1 MKEVNHNRMD
11 SRLQDKILAG
21 ESKVLEFKEILP
33 QGDKIAKTVIA
44 FSNTSGGQL
53 IIGVGDDR
61 TIKGIDP
68 DVDIFELQDRVAS
81 LIYDLCY
88 PNILPEF
95 YTTNVDGKLLFIIE
109 VYRGNLLPYYL
120 KKEGRN
126 HGTYVRIGSSN
137 RKADVETVIDLERQ
151 RINRSFD
158 EEICFDTSFDG
169 LDLTPLQKRFEARGK
184 ILDIEKL
191 KSLKLVQEEHGHLY
205 PSQALLILLG
215 VRENATVKCAR
226 FKGTTMGL
234 FIDKK
239 EYSGDLFSQLDQVE
253 MFIKNHLHLAGVIK
267 GLQREDRYEIPME
280 AIREVILNAYVHRDY
295 INLGRDIKV
304 GIYDDIV
311 NIVSPGGFP
320 SSITIEDV
328 LAGRSETR
336 NKAIARVFKELDYIE
351 QWGSGIKRI
360 FSWCEEAGVAKPLI
374 TEKGDFV
381 DVELY
386 REYTSVQDDVGK
398 TLNVRESV
406 RESVRENLNQKQ
418 INTLNFCLTPRTSKE
433 ILDHLDITYHSKNVR
448 QYITELVEME
458 LLAREN
464 PNPNDRN
471 QKYITTE
478 AGKLYVEENDNRR
491 KTR

>member
-1 MKEVNHNRMD
+1 MD

-44 FSNTSGGQL
+44 FSKTSGGQL

-81 LIYDLCY
+81 IIYDLCY

-158 EEICFDTSFDG
+158 EEICFDTSFDS

-226 FKGTTMGL
+226 FKGTTMGS

-311 NIVSPGGFP
+311 NIVSPRGFP

-336 NKAIARVFKELDYIE
+336 NKAIARVFKIE

-386 REYTSVQDDVGK
+386 REYTSVS
-398 TLNVRESV
+398 ESV
-406 RESVRENLNQKQ
+406 QESVQEKGEVYLGKRQVDILY
-418 INTLNFCLTPRTSKE
+418 FCLEPRTSKE
-433 ILDHLDITYHSKNVR
+433 ILDYLGVINHSKNRKSHV
-448 QYITELVEME
+448 TGLVTLG
-458 LLAREN
+458 LLARTIPE
-464 PNPNDRN
+464 NPNDRN

>member
-1 MKEVNHNRMD
+1 MD
-11 SRLQDKILAG
+11 TRLQDKISAG

-226 FKGTTMGL
+226 FKGTTMGS

-360 FSWCEEAGVAKPLI
+360 FS
-374 TEKGDFV
+374 
-381 DVELY
+381 
-386 REYTSVQDDVGK
+386 
-398 TLNVRESV
+398 
-406 RESVRENLNQKQ
+406 
-418 INTLNFCLTPRTSKE
+418 
-433 ILDHLDITYHSKNVR
+433 
-448 QYITELVEME
+448 
-458 LLAREN
+458 
-464 PNPNDRN
+464 
-471 QKYITTE
+471 
-478 AGKLYVEENDNRR
+478 
-491 KTR
+491 

>member
-1 MKEVNHNRMD
+1 MD

-21 ESKVLEFKEILP
+21 ERKVLEFKEILP

-81 LIYDLCY
+81 IIYDLCY

-158 EEICFDTSFDG
+158 EEICFDTSFDS

-226 FKGTTMGL
+226 FKGTT
-234 FIDKK
+234 K
-239 EYSGDLFSQLDQVE
+239 S
-253 MFIKNHLHLAGVIK
+253 
-267 GLQREDRYEIPME
+267 R
-280 AIREVILNAYVHRDY
+280 
-295 INLGRDIKV
+295 
-304 GIYDDIV
+304 
-311 NIVSPGGFP
+311 
-320 SSITIEDV
+320 
-328 LAGRSETR
+328 
-336 NKAIARVFKELDYIE
+336 
-351 QWGSGIKRI
+351 
-360 FSWCEEAGVAKPLI
+360 
-374 TEKGDFV
+374 
-381 DVELY
+381 
-386 REYTSVQDDVGK
+386 
-398 TLNVRESV
+398 
-406 RESVRENLNQKQ
+406 
-418 INTLNFCLTPRTSKE
+418 CL
-433 ILDHLDITYHSKNVR
+433 
-448 QYITELVEME
+448 
-458 LLAREN
+458 
-464 PNPNDRN
+464 
-471 QKYITTE
+471 
-478 AGKLYVEENDNRR
+478 
-491 KTR
+491 

>member
-1 MKEVNHNRMD
+1 MD
-11 SRLQDKILAG
+11 SRLQDKIRAG

-33 QGDKIAKTVIA
+33 QGDKIAKTVVA

-68 DVDIFELQDRVAS
+68 DVDIFALQDRVVS
-81 LIYDLCY
+81 IIYDLCY

-95 YTTNVDGKLLFIIE
+95 YTTNVDGKLLFVIE

-158 EEICFDTSFDG
+158 EEICFDTSFES

-184 ILDIEKL
+184 TLDMEKL
-191 KSLKLVQEEHGHLY
+191 KSLKLVQEEHGRLY

-215 VRENATVKCAR
+215 IRENATVKCAR
-226 FKGTTMGL
+226 FKGTTMGS

-320 SSITIEDV
+320 SSITIDDV
-328 LAGRSETR
+328 LAGRSEAR

-360 FSWCEEAGVAKPLI
+360 FSWCEAAGGVKPLI

-386 REYTSVQDDVGK
+386 REYTDGSESVQ
-398 TLNVRESV
+398 ESV
-406 RESVRENLNQKQ
+406 QESEGIYLRKRQ
-418 INTLNFCLTPRTSKE
+418 IDILYFCLKPRKSKE
-433 ILDHLDITYHSKNVR
+433 ILDYLGVINHSKNR
-448 QYITELVEME
+448 KLHITELVQLG
-458 LLAREN
+458 LLARTIPE
-464 PNPNDRN
+464 NPNDRN
-471 QKYITTE
+471 QKYITTK
-478 AGKLYVEENDNRR
+478 AGKLYIEENDNRG

>member
-1 MKEVNHNRMD
+1 M
-11 SRLQDKILAG
+11 
-21 ESKVLEFKEILP
+21 
-33 QGDKIAKTVIA
+33 
-44 FSNTSGGQL
+44 
-53 IIGVGDDR
+53 
-61 TIKGIDP
+61 
-68 DVDIFELQDRVAS
+68 
-81 LIYDLCY
+81 
-88 PNILPEF
+88 
-95 YTTNVDGKLLFIIE
+95 
-109 VYRGNLLPYYL
+109 
-120 KKEGRN
+120 
-126 HGTYVRIGSSN
+126 
-137 RKADVETVIDLERQ
+137 
-151 RINRSFD
+151 
-158 EEICFDTSFDG
+158 
-169 LDLTPLQKRFEARGK
+169 
-184 ILDIEKL
+184 
-191 KSLKLVQEEHGHLY
+191 
-205 PSQALLILLG
+205 
-215 VRENATVKCAR
+215 
-226 FKGTTMGL
+226 
-234 FIDKK
+234 
-239 EYSGDLFSQLDQVE
+239 
-253 MFIKNHLHLAGVIK
+253 
-267 GLQREDRYEIPME
+267 
-280 AIREVILNAYVHRDY
+280 
-295 INLGRDIKV
+295 
-304 GIYDDIV
+304 

-386 REYTSVQDDVGK
+386 REYTSVQESVQDDVGK

-406 RESVRENLNQKQ
+406 RESVRENVRENLNQKQ

-478 AGKLYVEENDNRR
+478 AGKLYIKEDVI
-491 KTR
+491 